1 MSRMLK
7 SAGAMGIATFLS
19 RILGLVRE
27 MVYTSFMGAGAEA
40 GAFRL
45 ALMLPNLFRRLLG
58 EGALTAAFIPIFKD
72 KEKNSTE
79 SEMWRSANAVISGLV
94 VVSCIIVGVVML
106 GLTAAIW
113 MGNSGMTSIVRP
125 NTEFMLSLSR
135 LMFPSLLFFCM
146 AAVFMGMLNA
156 RGHFFVP
163 AMGSVLLNV
172 VLIITVLCVA
182 PFIGNNLRE
191 HIYVLA
197 GAVVIAG
204 IVQAAYQLPTLYREG
219 FRLRWVSPWKDPTVT
234 EVVRNM
240 IPGMMG
246 VAAFQL
252 NVVITQAI
260 AWRTDN
266 SIIAAFDAAVRL
278 MEFPQGIFGIS
289 LATYLLPTL
298 SGFAS
303 EKKYSEFRSTLTQGV
318 GYLFLINLLA
328 AMLLLVLAEPMVR
341 LLFERGKFTAMDT
354 YRSGIALACLAPGLI
369 AFSLNNV
376 TARAF
381 YALGDTKTP
390 MKISSVCLVLN
401 IIFGVILI
409 PTFQQGGMGVA
420 NTLSG
425 TFNVYLLIYALRRKL
440 PKLTFKELLP
450 QLGQML
456 TCATLAGIVAWV
468 TAWGCETCLGIAT
481 LPARLTT
488 VFLSILLATGVYFAL
503 LRWLRVPQAIEVL
516 DSILERYRRQA
527 KS

>member
-1 MSRMLK
+1 MSKMLK

-79 SEMWRSANAVISGLV
+79 PEMWRAANAVISGLV
-94 VVSCIIVGVVML
+94 VVSSLLVGVVIL

-113 MGNSGMTSIVRP
+113 IGNSGFTSILRP
-125 NTEFMLSLSR
+125 NTEYMLSLSR
-135 LMFPSLLFFCM
+135 VMFPYLIFICI
-146 AAVFMGMLNA
+146 AAVLMGMLNA

-163 AMGSVLLNV
+163 AMGSVVLNV
-172 VLIITVLCVA
+172 ILIATVLLVA
-182 PFIGNNLRE
+182 PHFGNSLRE

-197 GAVVIAG
+197 GAVVLAG
-204 IVQAAYQLPTLYREG
+204 IIQAAYQLPTLYREG
-219 FRLRWVSPWKDPTVT
+219 FRLRWVSPWKDPTVKA
-234 EVVRNM
+234 VVRNM

-260 AWRTDN
+260 AWQTDN
-266 SIIAAFDAAVRL
+266 SIVAAFDAAVRL

-298 SGFAS
+298 SGLAS
-303 EKKYSEFRSTLTQGV
+303 EKKFPEFRNTLTQGV

-328 AMLLLVLAEPMVR
+328 GMLLLVLAEPMVR

-354 YRSGIALACLAPGLI
+354 YRSSIALACLAPGLI

-401 IIFGVILI
+401 IIFGIILI

-425 TFNVYLLIYALRRKL
+425 SFNVYLLIYALRRKL
-440 PKLTFKELLP
+440 PKLTFRELLP

-456 TCATLAGIVAWV
+456 TCATAAGVVAWGS
-468 TAWGCETCLGIAT
+468 AWGCQAYFGDAGLA
-481 LPARLTT
+481 ARFLT
-488 VFLSILLATGVYFAL
+488 VFLPIALATGVYFAL
-503 LRWLRVPQAIEVL
+503 LTWLKIPQAKDVL
-516 DSILERYRRQA
+516 DAFLEKFRRQP
-527 KS
+527 

>member
-1 MSRMLK
+1 MSKMLR

-27 MVYTSFMGAGAEA
+27 MVYTAFMGAGAEA

-72 KEKNSTE
+72 KEKNATE

-94 VVSCIIVGVVML
+94 IASSVIVGVVIL

-113 MGNSGMTSIVRP
+113 IGHSGYTPILRP
-125 NTEFMLSLSR
+125 NTTYMLSLSR
-135 LMFPSLLFFCM
+135 VMFPYLILICM
-146 AAVFMGMLNA
+146 AAVLMGMLNA

-163 AMGSVLLNV
+163 AMGSVILNV
-172 VLIITVLCVA
+172 VLIGTVLFVA
-182 PFIGNNLRE
+182 PRFGKTLQNQL
-191 HIYVLA
+191 YVLA
-197 GAVVIAG
+197 AFVVIAG
-204 IVQAAYQLPTLYREG
+204 IIQAAYQLPTLYREG
-219 FRLRWVSPWKDPTVT
+219 FRLQWVSPWGDPTVK
-234 EVVRNM
+234 EVVHKM

-260 AWRTDN
+260 AWHTDN
-266 SIIAAFDAAVRL
+266 SIVASFDAAVRL

-298 SGFAS
+298 SGLAS
-303 EKKYSEFRSTLTQGV
+303 EKKYPEFRSTLNQGF
-318 GYLFLINLLA
+318 GYLSLINLLA
-328 AMLLLVLAEPMVR
+328 VVLLLVLAEPMVR

-354 YRSGIALACLAPGLI
+354 YRSSIALACLAPGLI
-369 AFSLNNV
+369 AFSLNNI

-401 IIFGVILI
+401 IVFGIILI

-425 TFNVYLLIYALRRKL
+425 GFNLYLLIYALRRKM
-440 PKLTFKELLP
+440 PQWTFKELMP
-450 QLGQML
+450 QIWRML
-456 TCATLAGIVAWV
+456 TCAILAGLVAWATARACEIQFGTNGIGSRLLSVFLPITLAV
-468 TAWGCETCLGIAT
+468 
-481 LPARLTT
+481 
-488 VFLSILLATGVYFAL
+488 GVYFPL
-503 LRWLRVPQAIEVL
+503 LVWLKIPQAKEIVDAFL
-516 DSILERYRRQA
+516 VKFRRQC
-527 KS
+527 